1 MSTTG
6 LRLVY
11 ANAKNTLMRHNIN
24 PAKAVLSQSYLRFE
38 AALTTTTTQYNLDVL
53 VNDNLNANN
62 VTQNKL
68 NLQDAFICSQIGI
81 FVGIPASPAGI
92 AQGQVKLYSYP
103 DRQVFTPAIATN
115 LETLYNGFLSLTVNQ
130 RVIVPSWD
138 LYRHYC
144 APVMQTSF
152 TPTAVTP
159 NEIDNSTDFSSNG
172 FVNVEPNMVFVG
184 SKKNQLT
191 VTLPQ
196 ALVAVPTNARLVI
209 ICRGLLAQN
218 STSVR

>member
-81 FVGIPASPAGI
+81 FVGIPVTNAI
-92 AQGQVKLYSYP
+92 AEGRVKLYSYP
-103 DRQVFTPAIATN
+103 DRSTFTTAIATN
-115 LETLYNGFLSLTVNQ
+115 LETLYSGFLSLTVNQ

-144 APVMQTSF
+144 TPVMQTGF

-159 NEIDNSTDFSSNG
+159 TEIDNSTDFAQNG

-196 ALVAVPTNARLVI
+196 ALVSVPTNARLVI

>member
-38 AALTTTTTQYNLDVL
+38 ANLSATTTQYNFDVL
-53 VNDNLNANN
+53 VNDNLNPNF

-68 NLQDAFICSQIGI
+68 NLQDAFITSQIGVFI
-81 FVGIPASPAGI
+81 GIPSTSSI
-92 AQGQVKLYSYP
+92 ANGRVKLYTYP
-103 DRQVFTPAIATN
+103 DRNVFTAATAVN
-115 LETLYNGFLSLTVNQ
+115 LDTLYNGLLSLTVNQ

-144 APVMQTSF
+144 APVIQTGF
-152 TPTAVTP
+152 TPTGVTDGD
-159 NEIDNSTDFSSNG
+159 IDNSSDFSANG
-172 FVNVEPNMVFVG
+172 FANVEPNMVFVG
-184 SKKNQLT
+184 SKKNQLQI
-191 VTLPQ
+191 VLPE
-196 ALVAVPTNARLVI
+196 ALTAPPTNSRLVV